1 MISNMSSRDIS
12 TYDRPTYGY
21 PEAAQY
27 LRLNPST
34 LRTWASPNGLIRPAS
49 PGSLSW
55 NNLAEMHVLKSLRRV
70 HGISHQAIRKA
81 LQELSTQTKSE
92 HPLLDPSFETDGV
105 DLFIND
111 AAGLVNLSRRGQRA
125 MRDVI
130 SLYLQRIG
138 RDAKSGQATHLFPF
152 IAGASE
158 DEPEHVSINPNVS
171 FGKSVIAGTGISTA
185 VIAGRFAA
193 RDSIASLAE
202 EYEVAPELIEDAI
215 RWEAPQAK
223 AA

>member
-1 MISNMSSRDIS
+1 MISKMSRRDIS
-12 TYDRPTYGY
+12 TYDRPTYGF
-21 PEAAQY
+21 PEAALY
-27 LRLNPST
+27 LRLNAST

-49 PGSLSW
+49 QGSLSW
-55 NNLAEMHVLKSLRRV
+55 NNLAEMHILKSLRKV

-81 LQELSTQTKSE
+81 VKELSIQTGSD

-111 AAGLVNLSRRGQRA
+111 AAGLVNLSKRGQRA

-130 SLYLQRIG
+130 SLYLKRIG
-138 RDAKSGQATHLFPF
+138 RDRNSGQATHLFPF
-152 IAGASE
+152 IVGASE
-158 DEPEHVSINPNVS
+158 AEPAHVSINPNVS
-171 FGKSVIAGTGISTA
+171 FGKSVITGTGISTA

-202 EYEVAPELIEDAI
+202 EYQVSPDLIEDAI